1 MMVDFPKTEEIP
13 GLRQLWKEAF
23 GDSDA
28 FLDLF
33 FQNGFHPN
41 RCRCITDR
49 GAVVAALYW
58 FDCSFADRKI
68 AYLYAVATARSHQ
81 GQGLCRKLMADTH
94 ELLKSKGYAGA
105 ILVPGEKSLFRFYGA
120 MGYEAIACVETYHC
134 PPGETPS
141 PVTILSPDAY
151 ATLRR
156 RLLPANAVLQE
167 GDNLRFLSQI
177 CTLYGGDGWVMAAST
192 PGETLTAMEFLG
204 DTAQIPGILATLGAT
219 EGNFRTPGNEAFAM
233 YLPFDGSE
241 KPAYFGL
248 AFD

>member
-1 MMVDFPKTEEIP
+1 M
-13 GLRQLWKEAF
+13 
-23 GDSDA
+23 
-28 FLDLF
+28 LF
-33 FQNGFHPN
+33 
-41 RCRCITDR
+41 
-49 GAVVAALYW
+49 
-58 FDCSFADRKI
+58 
-68 AYLYAVATARSHQ
+68 RSN
-81 GQGLCRKLMADTH
+81 TH

-120 MGYEAIACVETYHC
+120 MGYQTIACAKHFHC
-134 PPGETPS
+134 TAADFATA
-141 PVTILSPDAY
+141 VTVLDTDAY

-219 EGNFRTPGNEAFAM
+219 EGNFRTPGSEAFAM